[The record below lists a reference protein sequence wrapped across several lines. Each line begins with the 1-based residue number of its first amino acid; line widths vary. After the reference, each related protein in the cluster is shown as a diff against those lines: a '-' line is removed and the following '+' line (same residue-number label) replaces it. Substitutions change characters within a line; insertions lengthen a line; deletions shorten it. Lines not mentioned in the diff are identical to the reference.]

1 MRAARPLAPCLHYPL
16 APAAAGVFFMAAVGP
31 AWCLYFS
38 GDLEPRIRENT
49 DDDRRVQ
56 AYYRQLLGRRLASL
70 SSCHRLPIPAALMR
84 QSVHPHSI
92 PWDGRRWRQACWLP
106 QSPFSPP
113 TAMSISSDSSSSRSI
128 SKSEFLSS
136 LPPWRRFLAKLN
148 WHPTIDA
155 QIKELESERRENYFK
170 MREQESERR
179 TKLIENDI
187 ERLEK
192 ENKRLANIESRLDAL
207 LLSADSS
214 SPIPPATDSN

>member
-1 MRAARPLAPCLHYPL
+1 
-16 APAAAGVFFMAAVGP
+16 
-31 AWCLYFS
+31 
-38 GDLEPRIRENT
+38 
-49 DDDRRVQ
+49 
-56 AYYRQLLGRRLASL
+56 
-70 SSCHRLPIPAALMR
+70 
-84 QSVHPHSI
+84 
-92 PWDGRRWRQACWLP
+92 
-106 QSPFSPP
+106 
-113 TAMSISSDSSSSRSI
+113 MSISSESSSSRSI

-155 QIKELESERRENYFK
+155 QIKELESER
-170 MREQESERR
+170 REQESERR

>member
-1 MRAARPLAPCLHYPL
+1 
-16 APAAAGVFFMAAVGP
+16 
-31 AWCLYFS
+31 
-38 GDLEPRIRENT
+38 
-49 DDDRRVQ
+49 
-56 AYYRQLLGRRLASL
+56 
-70 SSCHRLPIPAALMR
+70 
-84 QSVHPHSI
+84 
-92 PWDGRRWRQACWLP
+92 
-106 QSPFSPP
+106 
-113 TAMSISSDSSSSRSI
+113 MSISSDSSSSRSI
-128 SKSEFLSS
+128 NKSEFLSS

-155 QIKELESERRENYFK
+155 QIKELESERRERESGIRESEFK
-170 MREQESERR
+170 RQEQESERR

>member
-1 MRAARPLAPCLHYPL
+1 
-16 APAAAGVFFMAAVGP
+16 
-31 AWCLYFS
+31 
-38 GDLEPRIRENT
+38 
-49 DDDRRVQ
+49 
-56 AYYRQLLGRRLASL
+56 
-70 SSCHRLPIPAALMR
+70 
-84 QSVHPHSI
+84 
-92 PWDGRRWRQACWLP
+92 
-106 QSPFSPP
+106 
-113 TAMSISSDSSSSRSI
+113 MSISSDSSSSRSI

-155 QIKELESERRENYFK
+155 QIKELEYEKRERESGIRESEFK
-170 MREQESERR
+170 RREQESERR

-192 ENKRLANIESRLDAL
+192 ENKRLADIESRLDAL

>member
-1 MRAARPLAPCLHYPL
+1 
-16 APAAAGVFFMAAVGP
+16 
-31 AWCLYFS
+31 
-38 GDLEPRIRENT
+38 
-49 DDDRRVQ
+49 
-56 AYYRQLLGRRLASL
+56 
-70 SSCHRLPIPAALMR
+70 
-84 QSVHPHSI
+84 
-92 PWDGRRWRQACWLP
+92 
-106 QSPFSPP
+106 
-113 TAMSISSDSSSSRSI
+113 MSISSDSSSSRSI

-155 QIKELESERRENYFK
+155 QIKELESERR
-170 MREQESERR
+170 

-192 ENKRLANIESRLDAL
+192 ENKRLADIESRLDAL